1 MSLDI
6 QIYSFVFSFVFGIFF
21 YIVLGLFSKFIYS
34 KKLFIK
40 IVSSFIFSIGL
51 SLLYFYILLKINNGY
66 LHLYFFL
73 MILLGYIISHFF
85 SVKFF
90 KIL

>member
-1 MSLDI
+1 MSLNI
-6 QIYSFVFSFVFGIFF
+6 QIYSFIFSFVFGIFF

-40 IVSSFIFSIGL
+40 VISSLAFSIGL
-51 SLLYFYILLKINNGY
+51 SLLYFYVLLKINNGY

-73 MILLGYIISHFF
+73 MILLGYIISQIIR
-85 SVKFF
+85 VKFF
-90 KIL
+90 KK

>member
-1 MSLDI
+1 MSLNI
-6 QIYSFVFSFVFGIFF
+6 QIYSFIFSFVFGIFF

-40 IVSSFIFSIGL
+40 VISSLAFSIGL
-51 SLLYFYILLKINNGY
+51 SLLYFYVLLKINNGY

-73 MILLGYIISHFF
+73 LILLGYFVSHSL
-85 SVKFF
+85 SVKFL
-90 KIL
+90 KK

>member
-1 MSLDI
+1 MSLDT
-6 QIYSFVFSFVFGIFF
+6 QIYSFIFSFVFGIFF

-40 IVSSFIFSIGL
+40 IVSSFIFSVGL
-51 SLLYFYILLKINNGY
+51 SLLYFYVLLRINNGY

-73 MILLGYIISHFF
+73 MILLGYFISQIL
-85 SVKFF
+85 SVKLF
-90 KIL
+90 KK